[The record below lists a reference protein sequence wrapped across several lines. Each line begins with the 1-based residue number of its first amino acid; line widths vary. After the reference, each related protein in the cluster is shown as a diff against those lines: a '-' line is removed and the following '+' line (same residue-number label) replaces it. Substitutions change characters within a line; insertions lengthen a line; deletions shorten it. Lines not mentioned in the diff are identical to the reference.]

1 MHVVITGASRGIG
14 AALAREY
21 LSHGEKVT
29 LVARSKLQLEEL
41 AQTGGARA
49 FPVEADLCEAEQATS
64 WLPAAIE
71 RLGPIDVLVNNAG
84 MQLLGRVAELDT
96 EEVGKMVALNVMAPI
111 RLTRAV
117 LPDMIARRSG
127 CIVDI
132 ASMAA
137 LTPAPY
143 MSHYSATKA
152 ALATASECL
161 RIELEGT
168 GVHVLTV
175 YPGPVTTE
183 MSQGAFDVLHKTPA
197 VANMPTGTPASLAR
211 VLFRAIA
218 ERQPRVIYP
227 KIYAAATYMP
237 TFARWITKKIAPRP
251 LEVRKL

>member
-14 AALAREY
+14 AALASQY
-21 LSHGEKVT
+21 LARGENVT
-29 LVARSKLQLEEL
+29 LVARSLGPLEAL
-41 AQTGGARA
+41 AEPGGPRA
-49 FPVEADLCEAEQATS
+49 HAVEADLCDPEQAIS
-64 WLPAAIE
+64 WLPAAVE
-71 RLGPIDVLVNNAG
+71 RLGPVDVLVNNAG
-84 MQLLGRVAELDT
+84 MQLLGHVAELDAD
-96 EEVGKMVALNVMAPI
+96 EVGRMYALNVMAPV

-117 LPDMIARRSG
+117 LPDMLARRSG

-137 LTPAPY
+137 LTPTPY

-175 YPGPVTTE
+175 YPGPVATE
-183 MSQGAFDVLHKTPA
+183 MAQSALDVLQQTTA
-197 VANMPTGTPASLAR
+197 VAHMPTGTPESLAR
-211 VLFRAIA
+211 VLRRAIS

-237 TFARWITKKIAPRP
+237 TFARWITKKMAPRP
-251 LEVRKL
+251 RA